1 MTFYHSEQVFDT
13 LLILEAIPL
22 TKHGEVCHF
31 YHRYSSTVSDGI

>member
-1 MTFYHSEQVFDT
+1 MYNNITVLDT